1 MKIGALM
8 ASLVLAGCAGTGPL
22 APNHALGTYQGTT
35 AGGSSCLS
43 PAAELTVTI
52 AKYSAYG
59 EWHVEQQ
66 DARTQFACAW
76 VNQIGF
82 FSSHEA
88 PKVVWNT

>member
-35 AGGSSCLS
+35 AGGPSCLS